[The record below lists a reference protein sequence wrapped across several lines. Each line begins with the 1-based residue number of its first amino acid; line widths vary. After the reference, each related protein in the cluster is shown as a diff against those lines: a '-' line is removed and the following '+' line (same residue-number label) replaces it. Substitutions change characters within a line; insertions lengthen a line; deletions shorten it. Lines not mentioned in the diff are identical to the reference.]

1 MKMRYTDISGAI
13 LAGGKNSRMGY
24 HKAFMKIN
32 SQRAIDLIITSL
44 KRLFNEIIILTNDKN
59 MFRELDDVRIVEDL
73 IRERGPL
80 GGIYTGLKA
89 AVGKKVFFIACD
101 MPFLHNGLI
110 KRICKTSKKGN
121 FDCVVP
127 YAEERIEPLCAVYSK
142 TALSMLKESLNTKD
156 LSIRSFLEQCN
167 CKYIEVKSDEKLS
180 FFNINT
186 IEDLE
191 RAKQYEDKIKN
202 LA

>member
-1 MKMRYTDISGAI
+1 MKIRYTDISGAI
-13 LAGGKNSRMGY
+13 LAGGKNSRMGR
-24 HKAFMKIN
+24 HKAFMKVN
-32 SQRAIDLIITSL
+32 SQRAIDLIIDTL
-44 KRLFNEIIILTNDKN
+44 KSLFNEIIIVTNDN
-59 MFRELDDVRIVEDL
+59 NIFREFNDLVIVEDVV
-73 IRERGPL
+73 RGHGPL

-89 AVGKKVFFIACD
+89 AASNMVFFIACD

-110 KRICKTSKKGN
+110 KKICKSSMEGN
-121 FDCVVP
+121 FDCFVP
-127 YAEERIEPLCAVYSK
+127 YAEEGIEPLCAIYSK
-142 TALSMLKESLNTKD
+142 AVLPRLKKALSAKD
-156 LSIRSFLEQCN
+156 LSIRSFLKQCN
-167 CKYIEVKSDEKLS
+167 CKYIEVKPDEKPS